1 MPSSYTPRLR
11 LELQAAGEN
20 LNTWGAPKLNNA
32 ISRIDA
38 AIAGRTSV
46 SLAGVPYGLSVSNGD
61 DEARAAILDFTGT
74 GPATVTLP
82 SVSKVYLARNGASG
96 AVTLTTGAGATLA
109 LAVGDAA
116 LVVCDGTNVF
126 SLAIGGSSIKAYVDA
141 VRTYVD
147 QQAWAGQAGVLPG
160 QGGNAG
166 KFLKTNGTT
175 PSWTAPAV
183 AYLSDYA
190 SDQAAKAA
198 AASAAATAQAI
209 AFSLLF

>member
-32 ISRIDA
+32 ISRIDT
-38 AIAGRTSV
+38 AIAGRAAIV
-46 SLAGVPYGLSVSNGD
+46 LAGAPYSLSASNGD
-61 DEARAAILDFTGT
+61 DEARSAILDFTGT

-96 AVTLTTGAGATLA
+96 PVTLTTGAGATLA
-109 LAVGDAA
+109 LAAGDAA
-116 LVVCDGTNVF
+116 LVVCDATNVF
-126 SLAIGGSSIKAYVDA
+126 SLALGGTSLKAYVDA
-141 VRTYVD
+141 VRAYVD
-147 QQAWAGQAGVLPG
+147 QQAWDSQAGILPG
-160 QGGNAG
+160 QGVAGG
-166 KFLKTNGTT
+166 KFLKTNGTSPT
-175 PSWTAPAV
+175 WSAPAV
-183 AYLSDYA
+183 ADLSDYA

-198 AASAAATAQAI
+198 ASTARAI

>member
-32 ISRIDA
+32 LSRIDT

-46 SLAGVPYGLSVSNGD
+46 ALAGAPYNLSASNGD
-61 DEARAAILDFTGT
+61 DEARAAVLDFTGT

-82 SVSKVYLARNGASG
+82 SVSKVYLARNGANG
-96 AVTLTTGAGATLA
+96 VVTLTTGAGSTVA
-109 LAVGDAA
+109 LAANDTA
-116 LVVCDGTNVF
+116 LVICDATHVF
-126 SLAIGGSSIKAYVDA
+126 SLAIGGASIKAYVDA

-160 QGGNAG
+160 QAGNTG
-166 KFLKTNGTT
+166 RFLKTDGAT
-175 PSWTAPAV
+175 PSW
-183 AYLSDYA
+183 
-190 SDQAAKAA
+190 AAL
-198 AASAAATAQAI
+198 SAADIADVEDVAI
-209 AFSLLF
+209 SYSASL